1 MTRTIVRSLCL
12 LVLAASI
19 AVRFQANRNLQIAMT
34 EFDPTAAITEVLLA
48 GGYRVLENPIKPPK
62 MLASVVYF
70 QRTECNR
77 ASLIMP
83 YIINAESLPLLSLV
97 AGPEFHLRFF
107 YLDKSWSEQNRVS
120 MYFQWLKYSILDIFG
135 ASRYFPVKQAIVVA
149 EPPDCKAPAGI
160 DWRMVWDKHLG
171 DIRDSGTLDHVPPDK
186 GA

>member
-19 AVRFQANRNLQIAMT
+19 AVRLQANRNLQIAMT
-34 EFDPTAAITEVLLA
+34 EFDPTVAITEVLLA
-48 GGYRVLENPIKPPK
+48 QGYRVLENPIKPPK

-70 QRTECNR
+70 QRDECSR
-77 ASLIMP
+77 PSLVMP

-107 YLDKSWSEQNRVS
+107 YLDKSWSRESRVS
-120 MYFQWLKYSILDIFG
+120 MYLEWLKYSILDIFG
-135 ASRYFPVKQAIVVA
+135 ASRYFPVKQAIVLA
-149 EPPDCKAPAGI
+149 EPPDCAGPASI
-160 DWRMVWDKHLG
+160 DWRMVWDKHR
-171 DIRDSGTLDHVPPDK
+171 RDVPGSGTRDRARSDK